1 MSKGHQQRLDCGGD
15 VKIKFKV
22 GWEYILIIT
31 SSSWCGWVNIPIM
44 LNYDVLQ
51 VWHVACVGGVTSF
64 GVAAPAATAPWH
76 HSMTLGCS
84 TTPPPPS
91 LGAL

>member
-1 MSKGHQQRLDCGGD
+1 MG
-15 VKIKFKV
+15 IYFN
-22 GWEYILIIT
+22 T
-31 SSSWCGWVNIPIM
+31 SGWVDIPIM

-64 GVAAPAATAPWH
+64 GVAAPVATAPH
-76 HSMTLGCS
+76 HLMTLGCS
-84 TTPPPPS
+84 NTPPPPS

>member
-1 MSKGHQQRLDCGGD
+1 MSKGHQQRLDCGGG

-76 HSMTLGCS
+76 HLMTLGCS